1 MMFKPALSRKVAVL
15 LGVAA
20 AAAVAAAGAIG
31 GYLATQIGDGTG
43 VAEEVGQSP
52 TPSPLAL
59 RWPNPFPTAEEV
71 EIGPDGKYVIRR
83 RADGC
88 DYSEDQRTVRPED
101 GRLWVLL
108 RSPECA
114 LVGLLIPGRQSAL
127 EVVPIPTVATPATPE
142 PSPTPTPEPGVCPP
156 PVRQTPEDFPEPPLA
171 IEPPGRRVEGG
182 TSFTEAYV
190 TLHLP
195 AERQFIIQTGWS
207 SDHDTVY
214 IAIYDV
220 QAQSPMIIR
229 GDGCETWRLVRDP
242 TADLVFDEIMATL
255 EVGTTY
261 VCPTPSRTTVPREEA
276 PVAVSGKQVTGGEAY
291 ELPGFG
297 LTLHLPAGR
306 EFQVWAVLADPG
318 GESIGICDI
327 GARSCLSVRPDGCEV
342 SRRVAD
348 PVADAVFDEIVATL
362 EVER

>member
-1 MMFKPALSRKVAVL
+1 MRKILLGLVFGVVGMASVGTAVGLYLAGQDGGADNERQVVETQETPTARPAL
-15 LGVAA
+15 
-20 AAAVAAAGAIG
+20 
-31 GYLATQIGDGTG
+31 
-43 VAEEVGQSP
+43 AEEPVP
-52 TPSPLAL
+52 TP
-59 RWPNPFPTAEEV
+59 
-71 EIGPDGKYVIRR
+71 
-83 RADGC
+83 
-88 DYSEDQRTVRPED
+88 
-101 GRLWVLL
+101 
-108 RSPECA
+108 
-114 LVGLLIPGRQSAL
+114 IPRQSAPD
-127 EVVPIPTVATPATPE
+127 VVPTPP
-142 PSPTPTPEPGVCPP
+142 PSPTPTPTPTPTPQPGVCPT
-156 PVRQTPEDFPEPPLA
+156 PVRQTPQDFAEPPPP

-182 TSFTEAYV
+182 TTFAEGYV
-190 TLHLP
+190 TVHLP
-195 AERQFIIQTGWS
+195 AERQFIIQTGW
-207 SDHDTVY
+207 DGDVDKVY

-255 EVGTTY
+255 QVGTTY

-327 GARSCLSVRPDGCEV
+327 GARSCLSVRPDGCEM
-342 SRRVAD
+342 SRRIAESA
-348 PVADAVFDEIVATL
+348 ADAIFDQIVATL
-362 EVER
+362 EIED

>member
-1 MMFKPALSRKVAVL
+1 
-15 LGVAA
+15 
-20 AAAVAAAGAIG
+20 
-31 GYLATQIGDGTG
+31 
-43 VAEEVGQSP
+43 
-52 TPSPLAL
+52 
-59 RWPNPFPTAEEV
+59 
-71 EIGPDGKYVIRR
+71 
-83 RADGC
+83 
-88 DYSEDQRTVRPED
+88 
-101 GRLWVLL
+101 
-108 RSPECA
+108 
-114 LVGLLIPGRQSAL
+114 
-127 EVVPIPTVATPATPE
+127 
-142 PSPTPTPEPGVCPP
+142 
-156 PVRQTPEDFPEPPLA
+156 VRQTPEDFAEPPPP

-182 TSFTEAYV
+182 TTFAEGYV
-190 TLHLP
+190 TVHLP
-195 AERQFIIQTGWS
+195 AERQFIIQTGW
-207 SDHDTVY
+207 DGDVDKVY

-261 VCPTPSRTTVPREEA
+261 VCPTPSRTTVAREEA

-342 SRRVAD
+342 SRLVRDRTAD
-348 PVADAVFDEIVATL
+348 PVFDEIMASVEVGTTYICPPAVRTTPEDLSEPSEPEPPSQIPGEHVQGGTPYQCGQVTLQVPAGREFIIGVGVGGPGPFCHIYDVQTQSSLFIDPPGCESGRFVRDPAADAVFDQIVATL